1 MLKTISVFSK
11 KKKIKLILWSNGQVD
26 YCAIAASNF
35 TPWPLLLDSMQM
47 QMDAVKW
54 TKYGGPD
61 GRTDILCG
69 TTPLLFML
77 IFCELKNGRVETGE
91 DGGGAVVG
99 RILLVLL
106 DGLCCGSF
114 VSLLCMSEILKS

>member
-1 MLKTISVFSK
+1 MVK
-11 KKKIKLILWSNGQVD
+11 WSSGLLCHRGKQF
-26 YCAIAASNF
+26 YTLASIVR
-35 TPWPLLLDSMQM
+35 LHADADGCS
-47 QMDAVKW
+47 QMDDR
-54 TKYGGPD
+54 TD

-77 IFCELKNGRVETGE
+77 IFCELKNGRVESGE
-91 DGGGAVVG
+91 VGGAVVG

>member
-1 MLKTISVFSK
+1 M
-11 KKKIKLILWSNGQVD
+11 D

-54 TKYGGPD
+54 TTGRTD

-91 DGGGAVVG
+91 VGVGGSSGRSYSIGIIRWTLLRFVRVVIVYVG
-99 RILLVLL
+99 
-106 DGLCCGSF
+106 DT
-114 VSLLCMSEILKS
+114 